1 MIGCPGTGCPLSRA
15 AVADGRRRRP
25 GGDHDSPPL
34 GDDALDVFQMAL
46 GDDDVGA
53 VEHPGVPLHLPRKAP
68 QGVSIALDLVAD
80 HLLTQ
85 GDDVT
90 TNLAAHPHLLDDERV
105 RGQVLQ
111 QGATDVG
118 VKHQR
123 PR

>member
-1 MIGCPGTGCPLSRA
+1 
-15 AVADGRRRRP
+15 
-25 GGDHDSPPL
+25 
-34 GDDALDVFQMAL
+34 MAL
-46 GDDDVGA
+46 GGDDVGA
-53 VEHPGVPLHLPRKAP
+53 VEHPGIPLHLPRKPP
-68 QGVSIALDLVAD
+68 QGISVALDLVAD
-80 HLLTQ
+80 QLPTQ